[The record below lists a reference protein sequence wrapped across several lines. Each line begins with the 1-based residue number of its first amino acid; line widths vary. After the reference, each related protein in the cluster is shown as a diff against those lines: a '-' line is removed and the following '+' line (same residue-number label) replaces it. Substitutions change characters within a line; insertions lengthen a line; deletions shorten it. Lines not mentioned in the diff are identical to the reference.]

1 MLTKVTII
9 QYNNSQKASTS
20 INVILL
26 RTKLYTYIQHI
37 TLMSHSSIAIIWG
50 TGFLPPAPLTYI
62 YLFLDLHV
70 FLNLFTRTAVL
81 LKYTNY

>member
-26 RTKLYTYIQHI
+26 STKLYTYIQHI
-37 TLMSHSSIAIIWG
+37 TLMSHSGIAIIWG
-50 TGFLPPAPLTYI
+50 TGFSPPQLTFI
-62 YLFLDLHV
+62 CSWTCTFS
-70 FLNLFTRTAVL
+70 
-81 LKYTNY
+81 